1 MHTKRLLSVLVGMI
15 LLAVPAIGG
24 EVLYSYRAGELGGL
38 ARVVVDDAT
47 GKVVAHERLHED
59 ARLADAHKIAI
70 DRERGVAVVVNE
82 SEAAPVAWIVALDG
96 EREPVAVVLPAMPDA
111 VCIMD
116 GAAHIGLDNGS
127 MVVVDLDSAS
137 IVAEFDMRRQLDPVG
152 QKPESITAVPSRGVL
167 LVSMQK
173 DHKGGKR
180 MGNRILVLRERTLE
194 LVADVQLPRTM
205 PELHNAE
212 SRKEQGP
219 GPEVIAVCEE
229 TGSVLITIDFYGA
242 LLPVKL
248 DDLMDGHTGDGAYR
262 SAALDGS
269 FGHSFPDRLV
279 TLSPQAAERAVV
291 LNSGKDGGGVLIDFA
306 SGEVLSRFEVPY
318 GLEPVAPIFDGSVA
332 TVFATHA
339 GKIKVRASP
348 EVDKTYHP
356 SAKITRL
363 TIRGDEVEAEH
374 LPAPDLTHLAAIA
387 TEAEDRLLVLMGA
400 SRDRLGVFDARGLG
414 FDEVIFDAFG
424 SVERLVRL
432 R

>member
-1 MHTKRLLSVLVGMI
+1 MKRLLSVLVGI
-15 LLAVPAIGG
+15 VLLAVPVLGG

-47 GKVVAHERLHED
+47 GEVVSHERLHED
-59 ARLADAHKIAI
+59 ERLAQAHKIAI
-70 DRERGVAVVVNE
+70 DRERGLAVVVNE
-82 SEAAPVAWIVALDG
+82 SEAAPVAWIVTLDG
-96 EREPVAVVLPAMPDA
+96 EREPVAVMLPAMPDA

-116 GAAHIGLDNGS
+116 GVAHIGLDDGS
-127 MVVVDLDSAS
+127 LVAVDLESGS
-137 IVAEFDMRRQLDPVG
+137 IVASFDTRKQLTPPG
-152 QKPESITAVPSRGVL
+152 QKPESITAVASRGVL

-180 MGNRILVLRERTLE
+180 FGNRILVLRERTLE
-194 LVADVQLPRTM
+194 LVADVRLPRTM

-262 SAALDGS
+262 SAAVDGS
-269 FGHSFPDRLV
+269 FGDAFPDRLV
-279 TLSPQAAERAVV
+279 TLSPETTQRAVV
-291 LNSGKDGGGVLIDFA
+291 LNSGTDGGGVLIDFA
-306 SGEVLSRFEVPY
+306 TGEVLSRFEVPF

-339 GKIKVRASP
+339 GKMKVRSSP
-348 EVDKTYHP
+348 EVEKTYHP
-356 SAKITRL
+356 SATITRL
-363 TIRGDEVEAEH
+363 TIDGDRVSAQH
-374 LPAPDLTHLAAIA
+374 LPAPDLTHLAVIA
-387 TEAEDRLLVLMGA
+387 TGAEDRLIVLMGA
-400 SRDRLGVFDARGLG
+400 SRDRLGLFDIEELA
-414 FDEVIFDAFG
+414 FDRDLIEAFG
-424 SVERLVRL
+424 RVERVVR
-432 R
+432 RR